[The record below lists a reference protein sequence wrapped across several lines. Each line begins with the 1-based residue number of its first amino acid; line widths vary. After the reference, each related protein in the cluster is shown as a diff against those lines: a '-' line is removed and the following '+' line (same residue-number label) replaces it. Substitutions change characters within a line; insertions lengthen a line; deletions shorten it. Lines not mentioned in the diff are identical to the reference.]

1 MNADEQAAVLV
12 FAQRM
17 QAKLDKNMH
26 QGGRP
31 DWLGDHPGALMMRL
45 EDELE
50 ELQMVHEA
58 GPVRLSAKEY
68 AEAVAN
74 ECADVANF
82 AMMIADWYLERA
94 KVL

>member
-1 MNADEQAAVLV
+1 
-12 FAQRM
+12 
-17 QAKLDKNMH
+17 
-26 QGGRP
+26 
-31 DWLGDHPGALMMRL
+31 
-45 EDELE
+45 LE

-82 AMMIADWYLERA
+82 AMMIADGYLERA
-94 KVL
+94 KAL